1 MPTLEQ
7 FVDEVDRLSRR
18 LMRNMECCDRMLVV
32 TCELTAAQ
40 AYALLTIEERGP
52 ATMNEL
58 ATEMRL
64 HGTTMT
70 RMVDALVDKGL
81 AERGQDPEDRRIVR
95 VSLTPRGQE
104 TVETLRELKR
114 QFLAT
119 AFAQLSEDERA
130 AVLKA
135 LGRLT
140 STAEELGRRC
150 CVC

>member
-40 AYALLTIEERGP
+40 AYTLLTIDEHGP

-70 RMVDALVDKGL
+70 RMVDALVEKEL
-81 AERGQDPEDRRIVR
+81 ATRSHDPEDRRIVR
-95 VSLTPRGQE
+95 VDLTARGQE
-104 TVETLRELKR
+104 TVQMLRSIKR

-119 AFAQLSEDERA
+119 AFARLSEDERA

-135 LGRLT
+135 MRQLT
-140 STAEELGRRC
+140 STAEDLGLQC